1 MAAWQS
7 LAPVGSSGARKNS
20 YPHKNSTNSN
30 IKVVQFQDT
39 SKEKEK
45 ETFEITDH
53 PQEVWPFLETG
64 RTQKTFDTICEL
76 GKGGGGTVCK
86 AKHKLDGRIYAL
98 KKVKVHL

>member
-1 MAAWQS
+1 MAWQA
-7 LAPVGSSGARKNS
+7 LAPPGSIENRKNS

-30 IKVVQFQDT
+30 IKVVQFKDT
-39 SKEKEK
+39 SKDKEA
-45 ETFEITDH
+45 FEITDH

-64 RTQKTFDTICEL
+64 KTQKTFETISEL